1 MHLYTL
7 PKRVC
12 VQLEQPVDAGFLE
25 CRHFREQP
33 SPGKQYWCC
42 AEMGDVCFVLTDTVE
57 CFYFFL
63 RQQIESDWPTPDF
76 HLIDSLAPW
85 NKNNTRNTFPLNPF
99 TPPPPPIP
107 ATRYV
112 NPAGIFRQDRDGSHP
127 CSYRRTDKTENAR
140 KKNEN
145 TQTSDCLTYVNWSS
159 PAVIDWDGK
168 WAKGKEASTDVGVV
182 DEFAYRR
189 RSECA
194 KICAFGNLTN
204 FWFVWTMAVDKIW
217 LNKHLWII

>member
-1 MHLYTL
+1 M
-7 PKRVC
+7 
-12 VQLEQPVDAGFLE
+12 
-25 CRHFREQP
+25 
-33 SPGKQYWCC
+33 
-42 AEMGDVCFVLTDTVE
+42 FVLCWLIPLSVSI
-57 CFYFFL
+57 FFFGSRSNL
-63 RQQIESDWPTPDF
+63 IGRLPIFTWLI
-76 HLIDSLAPW
+76 HLLHEIRIIREIRSPSTLS
-85 NKNNTRNTFPLNPF
+85 PL
-99 TPPPPPIP
+99 PPPPPIP

-168 WAKGKEASTDVGVV
+168 WTKGKEASTDVGVV

-194 KICAFGNLTN
+194 KMCAFGNLTN
-204 FWFVWTMAVDKIW
+204 FWFVWTMAIDKIW